1 MELGWESFID
11 NLKILADGWENYDG
25 D

>member
-1 MELGWESFID
+1 MELGWENFVD
-11 NLKILADGWENYDG
+11 NLKIWVDGWENYNG

>member
-1 MELGWESFID
+1 MELGWENFVD
-11 NLKILADGWENYDG
+11 NLKILVDGWENYDG